1 LKTEIFYKIGATL
14 PHFYVKSLEDLLYYT
29 NIKSD
34 ARTFAGKI
42 FIYSLST
49 SVVAA
54 LIAFAFSAPVLIMI
68 ITLLVTFFAFN
79 LITFSILTMIAN
91 NRAKQFEHNFPE
103 ALSLI
108 AANLRAGMTVEKA
121 ILSAAKPEFGPLEDE
136 MNAMGKD
143 IVGGVPIAD
152 ALMNMGERI
161 RSDTVKQTMKL
172 ITEGIKSGG
181 SLESLLSEIAEDLR
195 SFDLLKEDVKAN
207 LAMYT
212 MFIIFSACIAAP
224 VIYGISSKFVDF
236 SISLQRPIIGES
248 TQLPVGLSYT
258 SGAITVTPLEVNIF
272 YFSVIS
278 LVAIFAS
285 LVYGIMAEGNMKLG
299 LKRMPIFIGIGLGI
313 FILARFLINLLFL
326 A

>member
-1 LKTEIFYKIGATL
+1 MKIFDKIGSAL

-34 ARTFAGKI
+34 ARIFAGKI
-42 FIYSLST
+42 FIYSLLASM
-49 SVVAA
+49 VAA
-54 LIAFAFSAPVLIMI
+54 LIAFAVKASVLTIAI
-68 ITLLVTFFAFN
+68 ASLLTFFAFN
-79 LITFSILTMIAN
+79 LLAFSILTMIAN
-91 NRAKQFEHNFPE
+91 NRAKQFERNFPE

-136 MNAMGKD
+136 MHAMGKD
-143 IVGGVPIAD
+143 IVGGVPIGN
-152 ALMNMGERI
+152 ALVNMGERV
-161 RSDTVKQTMKL
+161 RSETVKQTMKL
-172 ITEGIKSGG
+172 ISEGIKSGG

-248 TQLPVGLSYT
+248 AQLPVGLSYI
-258 SGAITVTPLEVNIF
+258 SGAITVTPFQVNVF

-299 LKRMPIFIGIGLGI
+299 IKRMPIFIGVGLGI
-313 FILARFLINLLFL
+313 FILARYLINFLFL

>member
-1 LKTEIFYKIGATL
+1 LKTKIFDKIGSTL
-14 PHFYVKSLEDLLYYT
+14 PHFYVKSLEDLLYHT
-29 NIKSD
+29 NIKLD
-34 ARTFAGKI
+34 AKTVAGRI
-42 FIYSLST
+42 FIYSLLT
-49 SVVAA
+49 SAIAA
-54 LIAFAFSAPVLIMI
+54 LIAFALKASVLII
-68 ITLLVTFFAFN
+68 VIAPLLTFFAFN
-79 LITFSILTMIAN
+79 LVAFSILTMIAN

-136 MNAMGKD
+136 MHAMGKD
-143 IVGGVPIAD
+143 VVGGVPIGN
-152 ALMNMGERI
+152 ALLNMGERV
-161 RSDTVKQTMKL
+161 RSETVKQTMKL
-172 ITEGIKSGG
+172 ISEGMKSGG

-207 LAMYT
+207 LAMYS
-212 MFIIFSACIAAP
+212 MFIIFSACVAAP

-248 TQLPVGLSYT
+248 TQLPIGLSYV
-258 SGAITVTPLEVNIF
+258 SGAITVTPFQVNVF
-272 YFSVIS
+272 YFSVIT

-313 FILARFLINLLFL
+313 FILARFLINFLFL